1 MPCWLQWASGFSDVY
16 LCNFAS
22 LFLLYPHCSPGT
34 HSHFHL
40 TPTQKIAADYTLVKA
55 LLVVADR
62 DVQRACWRN
71 QRSKSVFPRE
81 NISWHPILQL
91 RFGKWEM
98 GFQSF
103 CSIEKPIGHRVVFFL
118 WQFKGLRNWK
128 TEMKNWALNMLEWKT
143 RNSFRIASQNDAH
156 ECFLISSQTYLL
168 CLALVLDINLEERN
182 RPIWI
187 WFLQGYLGWEV
198 HPPRHQ
204 REGFFGFVSL
214 PLPSLQRDNSHN
226 LHDHKRSLVRTRWT
240 MLAVTSP

>member
-1 MPCWLQWASGFSDVY
+1 MLVAVSLWILWCLFVQLCQFIPPLPPLFPWHTLSFSFNTDTENCCWLHACESSARGGRPGRATRMLTKPAEQECFPTREH
-16 LCNFAS
+16 
-22 LFLLYPHCSPGT
+22 LLT
-34 HSHFHL
+34 
-40 TPTQKIAADYTLVKA
+40 AA
-55 LLVVADR
+55 
-62 DVQRACWRN
+62 
-71 QRSKSVFPRE
+71 
-81 NISWHPILQL
+81 ILQL

-214 PLPSLQRDNSHN
+214 PLPSLKRDNSHN